1 MELLLSGKEVAK
13 EISNNFE
20 MRIKKLKKTP
30 CLAVLGLN
38 INDESLAYIK
48 KIEKNCKK
56 YGINFILKS
65 AKTEKEFVKFL
76 EEVNQNDDITGIM
89 CQQPIP
95 KDLHKFLDTIPI
107 EKDVE
112 GITHLSLGRLF
123 TGEKNVNIPCTSNAV
138 IKTLDYYNI
147 DLIGKNVVI
156 CGRSNIVGKP
166 LIPQFLNK
174 NATVTITH
182 SKTKNI
188 EEILKKADVIV
199 IAIVKAKFLKKEM
212 IKDGAILLDVGIN
225 FEDGKICGD
234 IDFDEVKEKAYA
246 ITPVPGGIGVVTN
259 SLLIENIISSLERQ
273 ENN

>member
-1 MELLLSGKEVAK
+1 
-13 EISNNFE
+13 
-20 MRIKKLKKTP
+20 
-30 CLAVLGLN
+30 
-38 INDESLAYIK
+38 
-48 KIEKNCKK
+48 
-56 YGINFILKS
+56 
-65 AKTEKEFVKFL
+65 
-76 EEVNQNDDITGIM
+76 M

-199 IAIVKAKFLKKEM
+199 IAIGKAKFLKKEM